1 MKIIDELFG
10 KNVNVNK
17 IEKKSKTLIVDIDG
31 IKYVIKEKNN
41 IDINSLYDYLSSRDF
56 INFPK
61 LLFYN
66 DKYNVFEYLKSKN
79 NSKEEKANDLI
90 ETLSLLHEKTSYYKE
105 IDINE
110 YKEIFENIS
119 NKISYVSNYYTN
131 LILKIEQNMFMSPSN
146 YLLARNISKIFELLN
161 YSKKCIDSWYNIIKS
176 NAKARIVTLYNNI
189 DLNHIFKDKNLYLIS
204 WDKSIKGNPIYD
216 LYNFYEKYTN
226 IDFYQL
232 LKLYENKF
240 DHLKEEK
247 LLLFSLISIPKTI
260 NINNSEIDYCK
271 DIKSI
276 IDNLFRTDFFLSKYG
291 ESLLKK

>member
-10 KNVNVNK
+10 KNAKVNK
-17 IEKKSKTLIVDIDG
+17 IEKKGKTLIVDIDG
-31 IKYVIKEKNN
+31 IKYVIKEKNSV
-41 IDINSLYDYLSSRDF
+41 DINSLYDYLSSRDF

-146 YLLARNISKIFELLN
+146 YLLARNIFKIFELLN
-161 YSKKCIDSWYNIIKS
+161 YSKKCIDSWYDIIKS

-189 DLNHIFKDKNLYLIS
+189 DLDHIFKDKNLYLIS

-216 LYNFYEKYTN
+216 LYNFYEKYNN

-240 DHLKEEK
+240 NLLKEEK

-260 NINNSEIDYCK
+260 NISNNEIDYCK
-271 DIKSI
+271 NIKSI

>member
-10 KNVNVNK
+10 KNAKVNK
-17 IEKKSKTLIVDIDG
+17 IEKKGKTLIVDIDG
-31 IKYVIKEKNN
+31 IKYVIKEKNSV
-41 IDINSLYDYLSSRDF
+41 DINSLYDYLSSRDF

-146 YLLARNISKIFELLN
+146 YLLARNIFKIFELLN
-161 YSKKCIDSWYNIIKS
+161 YSKKCIDSWYDIIKS

-189 DLNHIFKDKNLYLIS
+189 DLDHIFKDKNLYLIS

-216 LYNFYEKYTN
+216 LYNFYEKYNN

-240 DHLKEEK
+240 NLLKEEK
-247 LLLFSLISIPKTI
+247 LLLFSLKSKPKTI
-260 NINNSEIDYCK
+260 NISNNEIDYCK
-271 DIKSI
+271 NIKSI